1 MTQNNSQQDYNSNQ
15 PLGDSNPN
23 QTQNQ
28 VDVQQKLKE
37 LEAQVYQTT
46 KETTPSDTE
55 TQFSFTEQI
64 NGAIKTLRNWFDNLP
79 QVGKLIVGIGAIMM
93 GFSVLNLFLHLIT
106 NLISVAILGLI
117 LYGLYK
123 YLFSNSQTQ

>member
-1 MTQNNSQQDYNSNQ
+1 MTQNNSQQNYNPNQ

-37 LEAQVYQTT
+37 LEAQVYQTS
-46 KETTPSDTE
+46 KESTPPETE
-55 TQFSFTEQI
+55 TESRFMEQI